1 MWCNNNICN
10 PQTSCTLRTS
20 TVLAMRGAYCICRNL
35 PAEAETTST
44 ARTER
49 DKQTNKQR
57 RQERGNELAAW
68 LIGISSGSLGL
79 ATHEPCHEEEGRAC
93 VRKCAR
99 FLVCSLDDASDD
111 SRMPRSFSSVGWE
124 ARKMWH
130 FGRVNERKRKMVE
143 WAGRV
148 WGGGDGGHA
157 EFNFLAQRSSKCS
170 RNVAHSPISQMTTSY
185 FAVSGAKEIA
195 GKLWK
200 NDVPLINQGFQS
212 HHTKTFG
219 IKCCRLKI
227 EQVPI

>member
-1 MWCNNNICN
+1 MHIAYARICQ
-10 PQTSCTLRTS
+10 PRQKRQ
-20 TVLAMRGAYCICRNL
+20 ARHGQK
-35 PAEAETTST
+35 ETN
-44 ARTER
+44 
-49 DKQTNKQR
+49 KQTNKQR

-143 WAGRV
+143 WAGWASVGRRRRRTCGV
-148 WGGGDGGHA
+148 Q
-157 EFNFLAQRSSKCS
+157 FLSTKVIKCS

-219 IKCCRLKI
+219 IKCCRLII